1 MLQLRGVYQKLHSS
15 TTVKSQ
21 IKATRSLPSRS
32 APGYLV
38 AAQLSLVGSM
48 VQIASEG
55 DGETNSIGRLCKT
68 GERAAVEDAGQA
80 EQEARPLA
88 ATPSA

>member
-1 MLQLRGVYQKLHSS
+1 
-15 TTVKSQ
+15 
-21 IKATRSLPSRS
+21 
-32 APGYLV
+32 
-38 AAQLSLVGSM
+38 M